1 MAHTINKGESRGASS
16 WLQLGSV
23 GSWCPCARVRAATE
37 ADAGQLRRTIDFKCS
52 NSSGWLLS
60 SSSQWEGGGSWEL
73 YRPPLAA
80 NIAWLGRVV
89 TSLWPQ
95 AGGLLGTSIV
105 YLWRFMEKPANI
117 RLWSRTQ
124 VSALPCMEDSGR
136 RFGWSRMMS
145 FPLWFPSVFQP
156 WAWPGRRSKGEACM
170 ASGYIHASSER
181 KRDTGTF
188 CGISYGGERPR

>member
-1 MAHTINKGESRGASS
+1 MLWFIHSINNQLFLLIDMDLLFSFHLSAPFPVPMACLFPTFS
-16 WLQLGSV
+16 LGSY
-23 GSWCPCARVRAATE
+23 
-37 ADAGQLRRTIDFKCS
+37 D
-52 NSSGWLLS
+52 
-60 SSSQWEGGGSWEL
+60 
-73 YRPPLAA
+73 PPLLLPWGYA
-80 NIAWLGRVV
+80 NWYTQFTG
-89 TSLWPQ
+89 TFPFSKPQ